1 MHTISFCFQVLIE
14 WMMGRER
21 DPSWEKIA
29 VALESPVLG
38 EPQLAEELR
47 EKFCKKEEPP
57 RKC

>member
-1 MHTISFCFQVLIE
+1 
-14 WMMGRER
+14 MGT
-21 DPSWEKIA
+21 PKLYTFILMYFWQGLTSWEKIA